1 MNSGAVLLQDL
12 IRRRQAAG
20 FVGRAEKL
28 SLFGANLEVPVE
40 DPRRRFVF
48 CIHGN
53 GGVGKT
59 FLTRQLQR
67 IATEHGAVGA
77 YVDEAV
83 FSAPDA
89 MTEIAT
95 QLAGQGIAM
104 KDFLRL
110 SENYR
115 QRRGEVEADPLA
127 PTGIASFMTR
137 TATRVGIEALRSVPA
152 VGALAAVV
160 NRVLVEEMRAMAS

>member
-1 MNSGAVLLQDL
+1 MNHGAVSLQDL

-28 SLFGANLEVPVE
+28 ALFGANLEVPLE

-48 CIHGN
+48 CVHGD

-67 IATEHGAVGA
+67 IAAEHGAVGA

-83 FSAPDA
+83 FSSPDA

-104 KDFLRL
+104 KNSCVWQTTTGSGAER
-110 SENYR
+110 SR
-115 QRRGEVEADPLA
+115 RIRSRRRG
-127 PTGIASFMTR
+127 SR
-137 TATRVGIEALRSVPA
+137 RS
-152 VGALAAVV
+152 
-160 NRVLVEEMRAMAS
+160 